1 MRLFNR
7 TRELETQIEQFFDA
21 VSEGAI
27 IFRQGVE
34 SYLGGDE
41 ERLAQQLE
49 AILAE
54 EHNADDLR
62 RQIESH
68 LYSHSLIPEQR
79 GDVLG
84 LLESSDDVIDAT
96 NACLAQIDVER
107 PEIPAELAD
116 SFAELARLGMEAA
129 EALVRAGRA
138 FFRDV
143 GLVKDHLHKV
153 YFYESEADA
162 VCPSLKRRIF
172 SSSIDLAHKLQ
183 LRQIAEQIERVSDQA
198 EAVADRI
205 AIYAIKRTV

>member
-7 TRELETQIEQFFDA
+7 TGELETQLEQFFDA

-34 SYLGGDE
+34 SYLNGDG
-41 ERLAQQLE
+41 ERLAQQLA
-49 AILAE
+49 AIGDQ
-54 EHNADDLR
+54 EHRADDLR

-68 LYSHSLIPEQR
+68 LYSHPRRHDDGGAVRSLMREP
-79 GDVLG
+79 
-84 LLESSDDVIDAT
+84 DDVIAAA
-96 NACLAQIDVER
+96 NACLAQIDIER
-107 PEIPAELAD
+107 PGIPAELAE

-129 EALVRAGRA
+129 EVLVRAGRA

-143 GLVKDHLHKV
+143 GAVKDHLHKV

-162 VCPSLKRRIF
+162 VCLSLKRRIF
-172 SSSIDLAHKLQ
+172 TGSIDLAHKLQ